1 MGSRTTRT
9 ALAATIGLV
18 LTITGCTGSGADSA
32 GPRMLEASGPGIKV
46 GVIVS
51 DPANSARWEQVDQPL
66 LEEAMSAQG
75 LQADVENSEGDG
87 TQFAAIADSMIN
99 DGVKVLV
106 LAAPNNEVGVAVE
119 RKATAR
125 HIPTIDYG
133 RFDVD
138 GSVDVGG
145 SADYVVSSD
154 SVKSGDLQGRGLARG
169 IRGARV
175 RGADVIEIH
184 GPQTDATAPLLAQG
198 ARNVLQPRYDS
209 GAYRLVAS
217 RSVEVGH
224 NAGTVFEQLLHA
236 AGDHVD
242 GVLAA
247 DDGMAGAVI
256 AVLRKYGLNGKVRV
270 TGLGATPEALK
281 AILRGDQFMTV
292 FAPVDEQATV
302 TAKLAGALARDDRGT
317 ADRMVSEIL
326 PDPLGHHNVR
336 TVLVPPVLITLD
348 TVKLVI
354 DSRMVDSHDIC
365 DGELALRCDQ
375 LNIPR

>member
-1 MGSRTTRT
+1 MGSRTTRS

-18 LTITGCTGSGADSA
+18 LTITGCTGSGADSNRP
-32 GPRMLEASGPGIKV
+32 GMLDASGPGIKV

-66 LEEAMSAQG
+66 LEEAMKAQG
-75 LQADVENSEGDG
+75 LQADVENSEGDA

-106 LAAPNNEVGVAVE
+106 LAAPDNEVGAAVE
-119 RKATAR
+119 RKATAQ
-125 HIPTIDYG
+125 HIPTIDYDG
-133 RFDVD
+133 FDA
-138 GSVDVGG
+138 GG
-145 SADYVVSSD
+145 SADYVVSFD
-154 SVKSGDLQGRGLARG
+154 SVKAGDLQGRGLAQG

-184 GPQTDATAPLLAQG
+184 GPQTDAAAPLLAQG

-209 GAYRLVAS
+209 GTYRLVAS
-217 RSVEVGH
+217 RSVEVGQ

-236 AGDHVD
+236 AGDQVD

-292 FAPVDEQATV
+292 FAPVDQQATV
-302 TAKLAGALARDDRGT
+302 TAELAGALARDDRAA

-326 PDPLGHHNVR
+326 TDPLRHHNVR
-336 TVLVPPVLITLD
+336 LVLVPPVLITLD
-348 TVKLVI
+348 TVKQVI

>member
-1 MGSRTTRT
+1 MDSRTTTRT

-133 RFDVD
+133 GF
-138 GSVDVGG
+138 DVGG

-154 SVKSGDLQGRGLARG
+154 SVKAGDLQGRGLARG

-217 RSVEVGH
+217 RSVEVGQ

-292 FAPVDEQATV
+292 FTPVDQQATV
-302 TAKLAGALARDDRGT
+302 TAELAGALARDDREA

-326 PDPLGHHNVR
+326 TDLLGHHDVR